1 MKNIAIT
8 LEYVNNSAIL
18 GYLQDVKCVMLHFTK
33 NVIREINACLLI
45 SVIFAPENLISRVT
59 GKYD

>member
-1 MKNIAIT
+1 
-8 LEYVNNSAIL
+8 
-18 GYLQDVKCVMLHFTK
+18 
-33 NVIREINACLLI
+33 VIREINACLLI